1 MYFWDIESL
10 KEDIRRGEFT
20 DKELMPYIVL
30 SVVLYILGTE
40 FTAYFPYENI
50 NIWTYLLSILNILIP
65 LGGTLYVYKKNGG
78 AKGNNFASKYI
89 SIGLVVGFRFLVY
102 LVLVIMLLII
112 YWYFSFGEQEE
123 EMPTTFV
130 EVALSSSWYVLLY
143 YQIAKHTEETNTI
156 PATTDDRKPKNIYFK
171 ILKWFFVGI
180 FLLIVSIILYL
191 AIEYYS
197 VPDDLNKEEANKV
210 LNKQLD
216 IYCKKPYSELT
227 TLIESESTYI
237 QIEADSG
244 TNYQIEIQAYKENN
258 NSDILLFGTIDNGNR
273 SAYHPMVDTVV
284 KKITEECVRE

>member
-1 MYFWDIESL
+1 L
-10 KEDIRRGEFT
+10 T
-20 DKELMPYIVL
+20 
-30 SVVLYILGTE
+30 
-40 FTAYFPYENI
+40 
-50 NIWTYLLSILNILIP
+50 
-65 LGGTLYVYKKNGG
+65 
-78 AKGNNFASKYI
+78 
-89 SIGLVVGFRFLVY
+89 
-102 LVLVIMLLII
+102 LLII

-130 EVALSSSWYVLLY
+130 EVALFSSWYALLY

-156 PATTDDRKPKNIYFK
+156 PATTDDRKPKSIYFK

-227 TLIESESTYI
+227 TLIENESTYM